1 MSTLTGP
8 KTSLAAPAPA
18 ARRRPHLS
26 GMTWLVWRQHRASY
40 WTLIA
45 LTAVGVAGIAW
56 QRSTMVDYLSGYGW
70 PHLKSEDW
78 LQGFNSY
85 GQRLAQA
92 GLALSFVPV
101 LLGVFVGAPLLA
113 PDLENGTAKLVATQS
128 ASRMRWITT
137 KFAVTGLVLAVGT
150 ALLSV
155 AYNWWWSP
163 VRTQGNGMGWTDG
176 AAFDTTGPMPVA
188 LTLFLVAAG
197 VVIGMLLR
205 RTLTAMVV
213 TFGLGVFVKIVWEL
227 TRLHLGTTVTLA
239 THHAA
244 GRPGSFPTLPDGAF
258 ELDRSYVTGSGR
270 LLGWSTC
277 VHEPNDKAV
286 EACLRKAD
294 VVGWSVDYLPISQM
308 SSMQWLGAGILLAL
322 TAALVAFVFVWG
334 RRRLV

>member
-1 MSTLTGP
+1 MSTLTDP
-8 KTSLAAPAPA
+8 MAPLPAPTST

-56 QRSTMVDYLSGYGW
+56 QRSVMVDYLAGYGW
-70 PHLKSEDW
+70 PHLKSDDW
-78 LQGFNSY
+78 VQGFTGYS
-85 GQRLAQA
+85 QRLSQV

-101 LLGVFVGAPLLA
+101 LLGVFVGATLLA
-113 PDLENGTAKLVATQS
+113 PDLENGTVKLVAAQS
-128 ASRMRWITT
+128 ASRGRWIAT
-137 KFAVTGLVLAVGT
+137 KLVITGLVLAAGT

-163 VRTQGNGMGWTDG
+163 IRTQGNATSWTDG
-176 AAFDTTGPMPVA
+176 AVFDTTGPVPVA
-188 LTLFLVAAG
+188 LALFLTAAG

-205 RTLTAMVV
+205 RVLTAMVV
-213 TFGLGVFVKIVWEL
+213 AFGFGVALKIVWGL

-244 GRPGSFPTLPDGAF
+244 GQPGSPPRLPSGAYQ
-258 ELDRSYVTGSGR
+258 LDSSYVTGSGR

-277 VHEPNDKAV
+277 VHEPSQKAAD
-286 EACLRKAD
+286 ACLRKAD

-308 SSMQWLGAGILLAL
+308 SSMQWLGTGILLTL
-322 TAALVAFVFVWG
+322 TAALVAFVFIRG